1 MEKELA
7 IRIIKEVADFAID
20 CWDRDYV
27 KFDLIEGILSLDEE
41 ISENYTQEDGDIDI
55 EQCIKDAISAL
66 ETN

>member
-7 IRIIKEVADFAID
+7 IRIIKEVADFAVD

-27 KFDLIEGILSLDEE
+27 KYDLIQMVLSLDEE
-41 ISENYTQEDGDIDI
+41 ISENYTQEDGDVDI
-55 EQCIKDAISAL
+55 EKCIKDAISAL